1 MLFAALAA
9 FAQTVISGDLTGTVT
24 DQQGAVITDAKV
36 IVKSLST
43 GTTNNATTNKSG
55 VYRFSLLKP
64 GDYQLVVE
72 QTGFKKLELTTAV
85 AVGQT
90 TKADLHLTL
99 GKVGEVVEVT
109 EQVSLLDSEN
119 ANSTTTYTP
128 EALST
133 IPSPG
138 GDTTAFALT
147 TPGITVSTGGG
158 YGNFSAN
165 GLPGNANLFTTNGFD
180 NNDPWN
186 NLNNS
191 GASNLAL
198 GANELQEMTV
208 VINGYTG
215 QYGRQAGAQ
224 VNSVTKSGTNA
235 FHGNLLYWWNGRA
248 MNGNDWI
255 SKSSGESR
263 PFSNN
268 NQYAASIGGPIVK
281 DKLFFFANHEQMRV
295 ILPSSSGIVSLPT
308 AQFANAVLAT
318 IPAAQ
323 LPFYN
328 NIFNLYAGATGASN
342 AVPVSTSGNGDG
354 ACGGIVTVNHI
365 AFGPGA
371 LPCAGQ
377 YTIAIPAAQ
386 HEWLLMTR
394 IDYNISDKDRFFGR
408 FKDDQG
414 VQATSTNAINQAFS
428 ANSNQPAYEGQLQ
441 ETHIFNS
448 KMVNQFITGASVYKA
463 IFGPANLPGALA
475 AFPTTMQFVG
485 GDLSTLGA
493 NDNRIRGRNVTQY
506 MIIDDLSRNQGSHNL
521 KFGINFRGDKISDYY
536 HLQNSTGT
544 LNLAVADLAA
554 GYFDPT
560 TNQNSYF
567 NQRFPS
573 VRQVPVTS
581 YSLGLYAQDEWKANS
596 RTTVTLAARFDR
608 NSNFNCLKNCFS
620 RLNND
625 FSAINH
631 DPTVPLSQ
639 VISTKQG
646 AGFPGIE
653 PIAFEPRLGLVY
665 DLHHGTVVRGG
676 VGIFS
681 DLFPANLM
689 QYMIQAPS
697 TVTYTANGT
706 NVVIGDANT
715 AGNIFQNTQAQ
726 STAFQSAFA
735 SGSTTSVQVPFYTF
749 PKSVKNPK
757 FLEWNAEV
765 EQQIG
770 AKGALTLNYA
780 ANHGYDMFIQNP
792 FVNAYYTLG
801 AMPGLN
807 ASAADSRFT
816 QVVSY
821 TNTGHSN
828 YDGLTANFKWR
839 FSGLFQGSFSY
850 TWSHG
855 LDDCSNECIFQYN
868 YLTTTSIT
876 TQLAPGSLKL
886 NYGPS
891 DYDTRQAFN
900 ANYLF
905 TTPRF
910 DSRLMRNVGSNW
922 SVAGTFYYHSGY
934 PFSFI
939 NSGANGGIANIS
951 DISAPQL
958 LADYTGSVRSCTNPN
973 ASCISTTDFQQNT
986 DHTQANFGT
995 LNRNS
1000 FRGPGYFDTDLQVM
1014 KSFPLTETIKLSL
1027 GANIFNL
1034 LNHPNFDLPVNDLA
1048 ASSVGSIVSTVS
1060 AATSPYGSFVGA
1072 VASGR
1077 IIQLHAKVVF

>member
-1 MLFAALAA
+1 
-9 FAQTVISGDLTGTVT
+9 
-24 DQQGAVITDAKV
+24 
-36 IVKSLST
+36 
-43 GTTNNATTNKSG
+43 
-55 VYRFSLLKP
+55 
-64 GDYQLVVE
+64 
-72 QTGFKKLELTTAV
+72 
-85 AVGQT
+85 
-90 TKADLHLTL
+90 
-99 GKVGEVVEVT
+99 
-109 EQVSLLDSEN
+109 
-119 ANSTTTYTP
+119 
-128 EALST
+128 
-133 IPSPG
+133 
-138 GDTTAFALT
+138 
-147 TPGITVSTGGG
+147 
-158 YGNFSAN
+158 
-165 GLPGNANLFTTNGFD
+165 
-180 NNDPWN
+180 
-186 NLNNS
+186 
-191 GASNLAL
+191 
-198 GANELQEMTV
+198 
-208 VINGYTG
+208 
-215 QYGRQAGAQ
+215 
-224 VNSVTKSGTNA
+224 
-235 FHGNLLYWWNGRA
+235 
-248 MNGNDWI
+248 
-255 SKSSGESR
+255 
-263 PFSNN
+263 
-268 NQYAASIGGPIVK
+268 
-281 DKLFFFANHEQMRV
+281 
-295 ILPSSSGIVSLPT
+295 
-308 AQFANAVLAT
+308 
-318 IPAAQ
+318 
-323 LPFYN
+323 
-328 NIFNLYAGATGASN
+328 
-342 AVPVSTSGNGDG
+342 
-354 ACGGIVTVNHI
+354 
-365 AFGPGA
+365 
-371 LPCAGQ
+371 
-377 YTIAIPAAQ
+377 
-386 HEWLLMTR
+386 
-394 IDYNISDKDRFFGR
+394 
-408 FKDDQG
+408 
-414 VQATSTNAINQAFS
+414 
-428 ANSNQPAYEGQLQ
+428 
-441 ETHIFNS
+441 
-448 KMVNQFITGASVYKA
+448 
-463 IFGPANLPGALA
+463 
-475 AFPTTMQFVG
+475 
-485 GDLSTLGA
+485 
-493 NDNRIRGRNVTQY
+493 
-506 MIIDDLSRNQGSHNL
+506 
-521 KFGINFRGDKISDYY
+521 
-536 HLQNSTGT
+536 
-544 LNLAVADLAA
+544 
-554 GYFDPT
+554 
-560 TNQNSYF
+560 
-567 NQRFPS
+567 
-573 VRQVPVTS
+573 
-581 YSLGLYAQDEWKANS
+581 
-596 RTTVTLAARFDR
+596 VTLAARFDR

-876 TQLAPGSLKL
+876 TQVAPGSLKL

-910 DSRLMRNVGSNW
+910 DSRMMRNLGSNW
-922 SVAGTFYYHSGY
+922 SVAGTIYYHSGY

-939 NSGANGGIANIS
+939 NSGANGAIGNIGVN
-951 DISAPQL
+951 APQL
-958 LADYTGSVRSCTNPN
+958 LADYTGSVRSCTKPGGSYNCV
-973 ASCISTTDFQQNT
+973 SQSDFLLNS
-986 DHTQANFGT
+986 DGLTQPDFGT

-1000 FRGPGYFDTDLQVM
+1000 FRGPGYFDTDLQIM

-1027 GANIFNL
+1027 GANFFNL
-1034 LNHPNFDLPVNDLA
+1034 LNHPNFDLPNND
-1048 ASSVGSIVSTVS
+1048 VQYGSGPYGTGNISGTVS